1 MTCSYAIMRSKEGAV
16 MNHDDIQRYCLSK
29 PGAFLDYPFCPKT
42 AVVKVKAGRGAAR
55 IFAQLFT
62 LNGQLKATFNCD
74 RLTGEFYRSAY
85 PGAVGRGY
93 HCPPVQQPFFN
104 TVSLDGTVPD
114 GDIICMIDHAC
125 QTAVSR
131 MPGYARR
138 ELREKA
144 HEA

>member
-1 MTCSYAIMRSKEGAV
+1 
-16 MNHDDIQRYCLSK
+16 MNHDEILRYCLSK
-29 PGAFLDYPFCPKT
+29 PGAFLDYPFGPKT
-42 AVVKVKAGRGAAR
+42 AVVKVKAGSGAAR

-62 LNGQLKATFNCD
+62 LNGQPKATFTCD

-85 PGAVGRGY
+85 PGAVIRGY

-114 GDIICMIDHAC
+114 GDIIRMIDHAF

-138 ELREKA
+138 ELLEKA
-144 HEA
+144 REA

>member
-1 MTCSYAIMRSKEGAV
+1 
-16 MNHDDIQRYCLSK
+16 MNHDEILRYCLSK
-29 PGAFLDYPFCPKT
+29 PGAFLDYPFGP
-42 AVVKVKAGRGAAR
+42 
-55 IFAQLFT
+55 
-62 LNGQLKATFNCD
+62 
-74 RLTGEFYRSAY
+74 
-85 PGAVGRGY
+85 
-93 HCPPVQQPFFN
+93 N

-114 GDIICMIDHAC
+114 GDIIRMIDHAF